1 MSLTQK
7 KVLNIEDRKVIKVLE
22 KPFTRQILN
31 IFDKNPLT
39 ASEIAEAI
47 SFPKEKIH
55 YHIKK
60 LLSLELLYITDA
72 EIIKGIEQKKFLP
85 TAKNFIIKEK
95 EYDVNKPTS
104 IKRNIIEA
112 KTKKKDNINSD
123 GDKKLSSEK
132 EIIKNKR
139 LIIQRRVLPDRRYFT
154 KDNFKNI
161 ERRFKIRRYGIE
173 RRISQGI
180 QKEDIKLSING
191 VIPDDN
197 AETNKLLNYNLQ
209 LNGVKDALSFVHTG
223 SHVVFSLIKL
233 EFSGFVVKKTKRY
246 SFPIKINGIQI
257 TTLPELIINVYSQ
270 YFSDRY
276 KRKVYI
282 AIHSD
287 SYSYKMTFLESNKK
301 SRANLKKSIIN
312 IFKNSK
318 VFKPQQN
325 IFDYVSDQKS
335 STVVCYSDNKEQIAY
350 DYKIL
355 KEIGLN
361 PRYNTSIPKI
371 LLNIH
376 NYYNN

>member
-85 TAKNFIIKEK
+85 TAKHFIIKEK

-139 LIIQRRVLPDRRYFT
+139 LIIITSVI
-154 KDNFKNI
+154 N
-161 ERRFKIRRYGIE
+161 EA
-173 RRISQGI
+173 
-180 QKEDIKLSING
+180 DI
-191 VIPDDN
+191 
-197 AETNKLLNYNLQ
+197 T
-209 LNGVKDALSFVHTG
+209 
-223 SHVVFSLIKL
+223 
-233 EFSGFVVKKTKRY
+233 
-246 SFPIKINGIQI
+246 
-257 TTLPELIINVYSQ
+257 
-270 YFSDRY
+270 
-276 KRKVYI
+276 
-282 AIHSD
+282 
-287 SYSYKMTFLESNKK
+287 
-301 SRANLKKSIIN
+301 
-312 IFKNSK
+312 
-318 VFKPQQN
+318 
-325 IFDYVSDQKS
+325 
-335 STVVCYSDNKEQIAY
+335 
-350 DYKIL
+350 
-355 KEIGLN
+355 
-361 PRYNTSIPKI
+361 
-371 LLNIH
+371 
-376 NYYNN
+376 